1 MGRRIRQGSSRL
13 TDVTS
18 AVAPGQKPGA
28 TDNAEGLMHV
38 ARDGWIRRNL
48 GGGLGSPMLSLP
60 AVLVV
65 LVGFF
70 VPFAL
75 LVVYSFWPTVNGF
88 IVHSW
93 TWENYTR
100 FFSQSTYW
108 RLYLRSFA
116 FVGLASVI
124 TVVLTFP
131 FAYFVATKVRPT
143 RRILWVLA
151 AVIPFWTSYLL
162 RVFAL
167 LNLFGDEGLLNKLLM
182 KLGVLSAPSSLL
194 GFGRPAIV
202 TTFVYLLFPLA
213 FLSIYIA
220 IERMNPATL
229 EAAAD
234 LGAKPWRGLLSVTL
248 PFART
253 GLISGFILCFITMIG
268 DYATPQIVGG
278 TDGTF
283 YSNLIINQFGASV
296 QWGFGTALAV
306 MLLVGILLLVVVMR
320 LVVGK
325 VDSVGEYNR
334 NFTPRR
340 SPFLFGYSVLYLV
353 FLYTPPALLILLAFN
368 NSESTGFPF
377 LGFTTRWF
385 SSVFQNQ
392 VILDSLKLSLQIA
405 SIAVLISVV
414 VGAIAATQLARGT
427 GPLRS
432 LSLSV
437 IAVPLFLPSA
447 ILGLAIII
455 GLHTLNIDRG
465 VWTIIAG
472 HVVITLPIVTML
484 VLVRLEGIDRNQELA
499 AMDLGAKPWRAFLT
513 VSVPQALPGIV
524 AGAMIAFAIS
534 LDEFIMTFLI
544 TGSQQTLPLYI
555 FGSLRV
561 QVSPELNAVAALMLG
576 ASFVLLSL
584 GAAVA
589 FGRGRR
595 RTARNGSTGV
605 AGQIG
610 LAR

>member
-1 MGRRIRQGSSRL
+1 MTEVPTTVASHSQRDATGSAL
-13 TDVTS
+13 PQTG
-18 AVAPGQKPGA
+18 VAG
-28 TDNAEGLMHV
+28 
-38 ARDGWIRRNL
+38 DGWVRRHL
-48 GGGLGSPMLSLP
+48 GGGLGSPLLSLP

-70 VPFAL
+70 IPFAL

-88 IVHSW
+88 IVHNW
-93 TWENYTR
+93 TFDNYTR
-100 FFSQSTYW
+100 FFTESTYW

-116 FVGLASVI
+116 FVALASGI
-124 TVVLTFP
+124 TVALTFP
-131 FAYFVATKVRPT
+131 FAYFVATKVRPE
-143 RRILWVLA
+143 RRVLWVLI

-182 KLGVLSAPSSLL
+182 KIGVLSEPADWL
-194 GFGRPAIV
+194 GFGQPAIV

-220 IERMNPATL
+220 IERMNPVTL

-234 LGAKPWRGLLSVTL
+234 LGAKPWRSLLSVTL
-248 PFART
+248 PVART

-320 LVVGK
+320 AAVGK

-340 SPFLFGYSVLYLV
+340 SPFLLGYSVLYLI

-368 NSESTGFPF
+368 DSESTGFPI

-385 SSVFQNQ
+385 ESVFQNQ
-392 VILDSLKLSLQIA
+392 VIIDSLTLSLQIA
-405 SIAVLISVV
+405 TISVLISVV
-414 VGAIAATQLARGT
+414 VGTIAATQLARGT

-455 GLHTLNIDRG
+455 GLHTLNIERG

-561 QVSPELNAVAALMLG
+561 RVSPELNAVAALMLG
-576 ASFVLLSL
+576 ASFVLLTL
-584 GAAVA
+584 GALVA
-589 FGRGRR
+589 FGRGRSR
-595 RTARNGSTGV
+595 ASRNGTPGV
-605 AGQIG
+605 VGQIG
-610 LAR
+610 VPT